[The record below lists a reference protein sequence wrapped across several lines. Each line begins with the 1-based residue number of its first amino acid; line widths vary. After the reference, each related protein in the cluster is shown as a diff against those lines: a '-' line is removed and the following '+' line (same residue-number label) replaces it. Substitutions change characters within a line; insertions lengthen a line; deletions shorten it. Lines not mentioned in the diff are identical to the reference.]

1 MAVGRPTYL
10 FIVCSAHPR
19 VGKTLAARLV
29 VEFEHANGRPVAAF
43 DLGTGA
49 PALAEFLP
57 DFTAPAAIEEI
68 NGQMALFE
76 RLASDDGAPK
86 VVDVGHRALAPLF
99 MIMRD
104 VNFATLAAQRGIQP
118 IVLYV
123 AAPTEL
129 SARGYAILREQFP
142 TFGFVP
148 VENAYATRGE
158 SIEEVFP
165 TSLVGAPSLQLPE
178 LSPALRVLVEHRPCS
193 FAELYRSGQQELSP
207 DLWAEFDDWLRQ
219 CFRQL
224 RDLDL
229 ALQMNDPG
237 PSSGES

>member
-19 VGKTLAARLV
+19 VGKTLTARLV
-29 VEFEHANGRPVAAF
+29 VEFEHANARPVAAF
-43 DLGTGA
+43 DLGTNA
-49 PALAEFLP
+49 SALTEFLP
-57 DFTAPAAIEEI
+57 DFTTPAAIDEI

-129 SARGYAILREQFP
+129 SARGYAILRAQFP

-148 VENAYATRGE
+148 VENAYATHGY
-158 SIEEVFP
+158 SIEEAFP
-165 TSLVGAPSLQLPE
+165 TSLVGAPSLQVPE
-178 LSPALRVLVEHRPCS
+178 LSPALQARVEQRPCS
-193 FAELYRSGQQELSP
+193 FAELHRSGQQEFAP

-237 PSSGES
+237 SSSGEP